1 MYLSQN
7 SYSQAAHER
16 NILFGAKKKPTHS
29 NWQLA
34 TLSEHFCAKLLSDYK
49 EINPEFFSCTTTQ
62 YLVGQHLKIFG
73 ALHVGILLLMFIRTC
88 VSALGV
94 RNALRSIDSS
104 IQDQFL
110 RFLHVLHNPI
120 V

>member
-16 NILFGAKKKPTHS
+16 NILFGTKKKPTRS

-34 TLSEHFCAKLLSDYK
+34 TLSEHFRAKLLSDYK
-49 EINPEFFSCTTTQ
+49 EINPEIFFLHYYT
-62 YLVGQHLKIFG
+62 IFAG
-73 ALHVGILLLMFIRTC
+73 SAFGTLHVGILLLMFIRTC

-94 RNALRSIDSS
+94 RNV
-104 IQDQFL
+104 F
-110 RFLHVLHNPI
+110 
-120 V
+120 